1 MDLDEWELLPDY
13 TFLEIHDVRGAGAGV
28 SSDPSDDFKADYFSC
43 PSPNSHKQVIHLDPS
58 SSPSYSAK
66 DIVFDQKVEAP
77 KFEVETEHDDDIV
90 SQVSF
95 NKENEFVDMK
105 IDSPKSRSRS
115 PLPQIDLGSFQFE
128 MKNEVVEV
136 TDDDHDHDH
145 DHDKAKDNIWK
156 RSLNGIGAICSF
168 GVAAATFCFIVLGT
182 QQKNKKDIRFQI
194 YADDKRIKQVMTQHA
209 AKMNGAIS
217 AMRGVSV
224 PLARAHITVGGYYDG
239 L

>member
-43 PSPNSHKQVIHLDPS
+43 PSPNSHK
-58 SSPSYSAK
+58 
-66 DIVFDQKVEAP
+66 QKVEAP